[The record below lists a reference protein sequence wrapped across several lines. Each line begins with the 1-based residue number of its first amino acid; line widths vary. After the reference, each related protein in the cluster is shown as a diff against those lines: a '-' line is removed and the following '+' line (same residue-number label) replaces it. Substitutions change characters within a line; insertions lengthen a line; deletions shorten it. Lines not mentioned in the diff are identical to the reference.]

1 MHRSLVAPLL
11 LALTLAC
18 GPAVPPDEPKL
29 ATSSAPAVVTVDELD
44 QPLPLDARI
53 TKGTLDN
60 GLTYYVLPHKKP
72 EQRAQLW
79 LAVNAG
85 SVLEDEDQRGLAHF
99 VEHMG
104 FNGTKRFPKQELIA
118 FLEKAGVRFGADLN
132 AYTSF
137 DETVYKLQLP
147 TDDPTFLTR
156 GLSVLRDW
164 ADGISFDAEEVE
176 KERGVVLEEW
186 RLGRGARMRLF
197 DKQAPVVFHGSK
209 YAERITIGK
218 PEIIKNAS
226 RETLMRYYR
235 DWYRPDLMAV
245 IAVGD
250 FDPKAIEASIKA
262 EFGSMPGR
270 TEPKPRPRVYAEVP
284 PHAET
289 LVSIESDRELPTTSV
304 SIVNKVPHKPEAS
317 ARDYRRSIGDQLY
330 SIMLN
335 ARFEELRRDP
345 NAPFLGAFAG
355 SGGLVRTIDAFRQN
369 ALVKEDGVERGL
381 AALLEETVR
390 VERHGFTASEFERAK
405 KQLLRQ
411 FEEAATER
419 DKTDSGEFTAE
430 IVRNFLENEAM
441 PGREAELALA
451 QRFLPSFKLEEL
463 NGLAKEASLGSRV
476 INVSGPK
483 TMLRPTE
490 QALLGV
496 EKSVRARELAPYV
509 DAAPSE
515 PLMANL
521 PSPGKISKTKTIGEL
536 GITEWTFENGVRVI
550 VKPTDFA
557 NDEIKLSAFSPGGTS
572 QVKDADF
579 IPAQFADEVVGLGGV
594 GPFDALMLRKALAGK
609 VVSLRAT
616 ISELEEGLSGSAA
629 SADLETLFQL
639 TYLSFTAPR
648 KDEKAFAAWRTR
660 EIEAA
665 KNRRLSPERLFQEEL
680 LSFST
685 QDHPRRRPTTP
696 ETIEKVD
703 LGRAFD
709 FYNDRFSD
717 ASDFTFLFVGNVDLD
732 KLKSLSERYLGS
744 LKTRARKE
752 SWRDIKVSLLKGGK
766 TKVIEKGTEPK
777 SMVSLTFH
785 GAESWSADSENDVRM
800 LTEVLRHRLRQTLR
814 EDLGGVY
821 GVQVGG
827 QLRRRPRAEYQ
838 FSVSFGCS
846 PENVDKLKQAV
857 FDEIKAIQESGV
869 SAEMIAKIKETRR
882 RAQETDLKD
891 NGFWLRELERA
902 YTFGDDPR
910 EIPNAQPMIDKI
922 SSERTQRAAKKY
934 LRAGEFILAV
944 LKPEAGATP

>member
-1 MHRSLVAPLL
+1 
-11 LALTLAC
+11 
-18 GPAVPPDEPKL
+18 
-29 ATSSAPAVVTVDELD
+29 
-44 QPLPLDARI
+44 
-53 TKGTLDN
+53 
-60 GLTYYVLPHKKP
+60 
-72 EQRAQLW
+72 
-79 LAVNAG
+79 
-85 SVLEDEDQRGLAHF
+85 
-99 VEHMG
+99 
-104 FNGTKRFPKQELIA
+104 
-118 FLEKAGVRFGADLN
+118 
-132 AYTSF
+132 
-137 DETVYKLQLP
+137 
-147 TDDPTFLTR
+147 
-156 GLSVLRDW
+156 
-164 ADGISFDAEEVE
+164 
-176 KERGVVLEEW
+176 
-186 RLGRGARMRLF
+186 MRLF
-197 DKQAPVVFHGSK
+197 DKQAPVVFNGSK

-250 FDPKAIEASIKA
+250 FDPKAIETSIKA
-262 EFGSMPGR
+262 EFGSMPAR
-270 TEPKPRPRVYAEVP
+270 TEPKPRPRVFAEVP
-284 PHAET
+284 AHEQT

-304 SIVNKVPHKPEAS
+304 SIINKVAHKPEAS
-317 ARDYRRSIGDQLY
+317 PRDYRRGIGDQLY
-330 SIMLN
+330 SNMLN

-345 NAPFLGAFAG
+345 KAPFLGAFAG
-355 SGGLVRTIDAFRQN
+355 SGGLVRTMDAFRQN

-381 AALLEETVR
+381 GALLEETVR
-390 VERHGFTASEFERAK
+390 VERHGFTAGELERAK

-430 IVRNFLENEAM
+430 IVRNFFENEAM

-451 QRFLPSFKLEEL
+451 RRFLPGFKLEEL
-463 NGLAKEASLGSRV
+463 NGLAKEASRGSRV
-476 INVSGPK
+476 IAVAGPK
-483 TMLRPTE
+483 TMVLPTE
-490 QALLGV
+490 QALLGM
-496 EKSVRARELAPYV
+496 EKSVRAREVAAYV
-509 DAAPSE
+509 DAAPTE
-515 PLMANL
+515 PLMATA
-521 PSPGKISKTKTIGEL
+521 PAPGKISKTTTISEL

-579 IPAQFADEVVGLGGV
+579 IPALFADEVVAQGGV
-594 GPFDALMLRKALAGK
+594 GPFDAVMLRKALAGK

-685 QDHPRRRPTTP
+685 QDHPRRRPTTS
-696 ETIEKVD
+696 ETIEQVD
-703 LGRAFD
+703 LGRAFE
-709 FYNDRFSD
+709 FYNDRFGD

-732 KLKSLSERYLGS
+732 KLKALSERYLGS
-744 LKTRARKE
+744 LPKRARKE

-766 TKVIEKGTEPK
+766 TKIIEKGSEPK
-777 SMVSLTFH
+777 SMVNLTFH
-785 GAESWSADSENDVRM
+785 GTESWSADNENDVRM

-821 GVQVGG
+821 GVQVSG

-838 FSVSFGCS
+838 FNVSFGCS

-857 FDEIKAIQESGV
+857 FDEIKAIQASGV
-869 SAEMIAKIKETRR
+869 AAEMIDKIKETRR

-902 YTFGDDPR
+902 YTYGDDPR
-910 EIPNAQPMIDKI
+910 EIPKAQPMIDKV

-934 LRAGEFILAV
+934 LKDGQFILAV
-944 LKPEAGATP
+944 LKPESGGTR